1 MNDRE
6 RFIRTMQF
14 QSADRFPYHE
24 LGLWGHTVDRYL
36 KEGMPEAATKEN
48 FFYGSKFFG
57 LDRRDFIPIAV
68 GMVPGFEPRVY
79 HEDERVIVMRDGAG
93 IVRKAMKEGA
103 VRGTRPSMDQHIQFP
118 VESPMDFQAMKL
130 RHDPTLPA
138 RYPRNWGD
146 LVKRWSNRDYP
157 LCLLTNATFGF
168 YSTPRHWMG
177 TEGLSLAFYDQ
188 PKMMHEMMDFLADF
202 FIEVTRKALR
212 EVQIDYFNFFEDMAY
227 KTAPLV
233 SPKTFREFMLPRYKR
248 VVAHLKKHGVQ
259 IITLDT
265 DGNCEPLIP
274 LYIEAGVTGIWPCEI
289 AANMDP
295 VRLRKEYGKD
305 LVLMGGIDKRELAKG
320 KKEVE
325 AEVRRRIL
333 PLLDSGGYI
342 PHVDHTVPPDVPFE
356 NFMYFLDLKRKC
368 ANDKT

>member
-1 MNDRE
+1 
-6 RFIRTMQF
+6 
-14 QSADRFPYHE
+14 
-24 LGLWGHTVDRYL
+24 
-36 KEGMPEAATKEN
+36 
-48 FFYGSKFFG
+48 
-57 LDRRDFIPIAV
+57 
-68 GMVPGFEPRVY
+68 
-79 HEDERVIVMRDGAG
+79 
-93 IVRKAMKEGA
+93 
-103 VRGTRPSMDQHIQFP
+103 
-118 VESPMDFQAMKL
+118 
-130 RHDPTLPA
+130 
-138 RYPRNWGD
+138 
-146 LVKRWSNRDYP
+146 
-157 LCLLTNATFGF
+157 
-168 YSTPRHWMG
+168 MG

-295 VRLRKEYGKD
+295 VRLRREYGKD
-305 LVLMGGIDKRELAKG
+305 LTLAGGIDKRELARG

-333 PLLDSGGYI
+333 PLLESGGFI
-342 PHVDHTVPPDVPFE
+342 PHVDHTVPPDVPYA
-356 NFMYFLDLKRKC
+356 NFMYYLDLKRKC
-368 ANDKT
+368 AEGRT